1 MANFA
6 IIKTL
11 ITQLFFILANQFCD
25 QNLNKFCP
33 RTRCFCHHTEPKLWA
48 MYAILN
54 ENIFFS
60 SPYHIFKKSVFICIL
75 IKSIMNCKV
84 WLPTPHHVTILCTR
98 PTIYVMSRKFSIKHT
113 KFAKLF
119 GVMAP
124 LSSLLSM
131 SKLKNEINH
140 GTYCRVMHVQDQCEP
155 RPHFD
160 EQMVSENLN
169 CHFVKALI
177 RSFISQRQSITKTT

>member
-48 MYAILN
+48 MYANLN
-54 ENIFFS
+54 ENILFFL

-98 PTIYVMSRKFSIKHT
+98 PTIYVKTGKWDQSW
-113 KFAKLF
+113 
-119 GVMAP
+119 
-124 LSSLLSM
+124 
-131 SKLKNEINH
+131 N
-140 GTYCRVMHVQDQCEP
+140 RVMHVQDQCEP
-155 RPHFD
+155 RIRPG
-160 EQMVSENLN
+160 
-169 CHFVKALI
+169 LI
-177 RSFISQRQSITKTT
+177 LMSRWCQKIWIATLSKLW